1 MSSPV
6 ADLQEH
12 AIKIITTLR
21 TATKGMAQPAITQ
34 IVNQYGRDPFLVL
47 ISCLLSLRTKDTVS
61 LPAAH
66 RLFQFA
72 KNPKTILRLS
82 IKKIE
87 TLIYPVAFYRMRA
100 KQFHQISNYLL
111 EQFDGKVPDTEKDL
125 LSIKGVGRK
134 TMNLVLAEGFLKPA
148 ICVDTH
154 VHRISNRLG
163 LVKTKTREETE
174 AALKTLLPQKYWSE
188 YNKLMVMWGQN
199 ICVPV
204 SPFCS
209 KCVVFDL
216 CERRGVNKSR

>member
-61 LPAAH
+61 LPAAN

-72 KNPKTILRLS
+72 KNPKTILRLP

-100 KQFHQISNYLL
+100 KQFHQVSTYLL
-111 EQFDGKVPDTEKDL
+111 ERFDGKVPDTEKDL

-163 LVKTKTREETE
+163 LVKTKTPEETE
-174 AALKTLLPQKYWSE
+174 AALKKLLPQKYWSE